1 MGKRSPTTGLLLM
14 IRTPLLPL
22 ALAGVMI
29 GLLAPQP
36 AGAQLAGASPD
47 VRATRVQYRPVRRPR
62 PRIRVTPAYPYSPY
76 STPYPK
82 PYPYEYPGP
91 GHVRQCSSWLAQE
104 ARPSGT
110 VIVPR
115 MRCWW
120 VPGVS

>member
-1 MGKRSPTTGLLLM
+1 MGLPIM
-14 IRTPLLPL
+14 IPKPLLSC
-22 ALAGVMI
+22 ALAAVML
-29 GLLAPQP
+29 GLIAPQP
-36 AGAQLAGASPD
+36 AQAQTAGGSPEL
-47 VRATRVQYRPVRRPR
+47 RAARVQYRPVRPR

-104 ARPSGT
+104 FRPSGT

-120 VPGVS
+120 VPGTS

>member
-1 MGKRSPTTGLLLM
+1 M

-22 ALAGVMI
+22 ALVVSVLVLIVLG
-29 GLLAPQP
+29 APQP
-36 AGAQLAGASPD
+36 APAQTAGAFPD
-47 VRATRVQYRPVRRPR
+47 WRAEGVQYRPVRRQR
-62 PRIRVTPAYPYSPY
+62 PRIRVTPAYPYSSY
-76 STPYPK
+76 STPFPK

-91 GHVRQCSSWLAQE
+91 GHVRQCTSWLAQE